1 MEMSM
6 IEVFEA
12 YKNGTLNFM
21 PMDLVKPESCRVFVE
36 SRNVWKEAIFI
47 SYTNRGIFAVVDG
60 QNYSDTYKMW
70 CTLETNDDTGSTDPS
85 GTEQDNN
92 ATSGST
98 SEVDSSLGNEEDNQ
112 SSSQSEGQ
120 TTPDD
125 GQSGSPSSDPDGNG
139 EGS

>member
-70 CTLETNDDTGSTDPS
+70 CTLENNNEPS
-85 GTEQDNN
+85 GSDTPSNTEENN
-92 ATSGST
+92 NTESPDT
-98 SEVDSSLGNEEDNQ
+98 PETNEPENNQ
-112 SSSQSEGQ
+112 GEGQ
-120 TTPDD
+120 STGQETPDD
-125 GQSGSPSSDPDGNG
+125 GQGGSPSSDPDGNDNG
-139 EGS
+139 EGA